1 MSSLRNNASYNGRLS
16 NYAAGLAQDLQSSLA
31 EFLFPTVRVP
41 QSSGQFKR
49 FDDKNAFQVYETSRA
64 LGNQPNRIKLESTDP
79 FYNCKP
85 QGLQVT
91 VDDAEKEAAG
101 ADAQLLEENKIKTL
115 LGATTLSHEDK
126 VLGILKAGVTAVGA
140 RGVWSNASND
150 PVAELDE
157 QIEAIA
163 TATGMM
169 PNRIAFGIGA
179 WRVFRNHPLVRARQP
194 GAELIGLTPA
204 QAVAMTLNPQMELK
218 VGILSRDTTKFGA
231 AKAAT
236 NIVGAE
242 VFLFYNSANP
252 TQYDPSFAKNFTTL
266 RGSVDA
272 VMTHRE
278 EPVLDV
284 HTVMWSEDPQVVS
297 TACVRRLTIT

>member
-1 MSSLRNNASYNGRLS
+1 MSSLRSNANYNGRLT
-16 NYAAGLAQDLQSSLA
+16 NYAAGLAQDLNSALA
-31 EFLFPTVRVP
+31 EFFFPTVRVP
-41 QSSGQFKR
+41 QASGQFKK
-49 FDDKNAFQVYETSRA
+49 FDEKNAFQVYETSRA

-79 FYNCKP
+79 YYNCKP

-91 VDDAEKEAAG
+91 VDDAEKEGAG
-101 ADAQLLEENKIKTL
+101 ADVGLLEESKVKTL
-115 LGATTLSHEDK
+115 LSATTLSHEDK
-126 VLGILKAGVTAVGA
+126 CLAILKAGVTAVGS

-150 PVAELDE
+150 PVAEIDE

-179 WRVFRNHPLVRARQP
+179 WRVFRNHTLVRARQP
-194 GAELIGLTPA
+194 GAELIGLTPS
-204 QAVAMTLNPQMELK
+204 QAVSMMLNPQMELK
-218 VGILSRDTTKFGA
+218 VGILSKDSTKFGA
-231 AKAAT
+231 TKSAT

-242 VFLFYNSANP
+242 VFLFYSSPTP

-284 HTVMWSEDPQVVS
+284 HSVMWSEDPQVVS
-297 TACVRRLTIT
+297 TSLIKRLTIT

>member
-1 MSSLRNNASYNGRLS
+1 MSLRSNANYNGRLT
-16 NYAAGLAQDLQSSLA
+16 NYAAGLAQDMNSAIA
-31 EFLFPTVRVP
+31 EFFFPTVKVP
-41 QSSGQFKR
+41 QSSGQYKK
-49 FDDKNAFQVYETSRA
+49 FDEKNAFQVYETSRA

-85 QGLQVT
+85 QGLQVV
-91 VDDAEKEAAG
+91 VDDAEKESAG
-101 ADAQLLEENKIKTL
+101 SDVRLLEESKIKTL
-115 LGATTLSHEDK
+115 LSATTLSHEDK
-126 VLGILKAGVTAVGA
+126 CLAILKANVAAVGGGK
-140 RGVWSNASND
+140 GVWSNPAND
-150 PVAELDE
+150 PVAEIDE

-179 WRVFRNHPLVRARQP
+179 WRVFRNHALVKARQP
-194 GAELIGLTPA
+194 GAELIGLTPS
-204 QAVAMTLNPQMELK
+204 QAVAMMLNPSMELK
-218 VGILSRDTTKFGA
+218 VGMLSKDTTKFGV

-236 NIVGAE
+236 NLVGAE
-242 VFLFYNSANP
+242 VFLFYNSATP

-284 HTVMWSEDPQVVS
+284 HSVMWSEDPQVVS
-297 TACVRRLTIT
+297 TSLIKRLSIT

>member
-1 MSSLRNNASYNGRLS
+1 MSSLRSNANYNGRLT
-16 NYAAGLAQDLQSSLA
+16 NYAAGLAQDLNSALA
-31 EFLFPTVRVP
+31 EFFFPTVRVP
-41 QSSGQFKR
+41 QASGQFKK
-49 FDDKNAFQVYETSRA
+49 FDEKNAFQVYETSRA

-85 QGLQVT
+85 QGLQVAI
-91 VDDAEKEAAG
+91 DDAEKEGAG
-101 ADAQLLEENKIKTL
+101 ADVALLEESKIKTL
-115 LGATTLSHEDK
+115 LSATTLSHEDK
-126 VLGILKAGVTAVGA
+126 CLSILKAGVSAVGGK
-140 RGVWSNASND
+140 GVWSNAGND
-150 PVAELDE
+150 PVNEIDE

-194 GAELIGLTPA
+194 GAELIGLTPT
-204 QAVAMTLNPQMELK
+204 QAVAMMLNPSMELK
-218 VGILSRDTTKFGA
+218 VGILSKDTTKFGA
-231 AKAAT
+231 AKNAT
-236 NIVGAE
+236 NLVGAE
-242 VFLFYNSANP
+242 VFLFYGSPTP

-284 HTVMWSEDPQVVS
+284 HSVMWSEDPQVVS
-297 TACVRRLTIT
+297 TSLIKRLTIT